1 MPQILGTARVAHG
14 NRHVPHALWVPPLQ
28 RLHEVRVTGHTR
40 FQQRQVLRCTV
51 LRQSVDN
58 RHCHEVFVQITCRFR
73 SAINKVLQWY
83 KGIYVTETC
92 RRELSNL
99 NENSRIF
106 CFKKFP
112 CRFQDSQ
119 SVITSFSQCYMWLC
133 TIIYHL
139 RAVAWSRSFD
149 TSRANSLYVNQDKW
163 HSHTARRSIIPWETN
178 VVEGPDVM
186 KVRLRNSF
194 KDMRIEGQVGRNE
207 SSVDSRSNCW

>member
-1 MPQILGTARVAHG
+1 MHNLPVTRTHSSQLTVPQFTITQLGATPQQPWPWRSRGASERWLLNLVRCQTMPQILGTARVAHG

-149 TSRANSLYVNQDKW
+149 TSRANSLYVNQDK
-163 HSHTARRSIIPWETN
+163 
-178 VVEGPDVM
+178 
-186 KVRLRNSF
+186 
-194 KDMRIEGQVGRNE
+194 
-207 SSVDSRSNCW
+207 